1 MLLIFSCFNFQ
12 VRVFTAVISA
22 LLIIEY
28 MSFKCISCYVI
39 KYFGGKI
46 DRNT

>member
-1 MLLIFSCFNFQ
+1 MILVDTHVVDFSCFNFQ

-28 MSFKCISCYVI
+28 MSLNAYRAK
-39 KYFGGKI
+39 
-46 DRNT
+46 